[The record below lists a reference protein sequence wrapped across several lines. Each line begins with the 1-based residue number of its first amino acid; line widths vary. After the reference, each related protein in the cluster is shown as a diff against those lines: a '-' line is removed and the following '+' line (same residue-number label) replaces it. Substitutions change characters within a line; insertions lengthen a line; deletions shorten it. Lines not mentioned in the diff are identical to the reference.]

1 MKIGIITFHRAD
13 NYGAVLQCYALQEV
27 IRQWGHEVEVID
39 YRNSHIESAYTFH
52 FPKGEIVRNTILL
65 NFKAAKG
72 AYKKYYS
79 KTHDHAYFENFR
91 KKYLKLSETS
101 RGAELP
107 QKYDVYIIGSD
118 QMWSVDCGGGYDP
131 IFFGQFTHSPNSRI
145 CGYAIS
151 STGDFVKYM
160 ELDQI
165 RKIVSSFSSL
175 AFREHKIADLV
186 KCITGRDTTVTIDPT
201 LLTNSSLWDVIVD
214 QKWMQRKYV
223 VFYEVRAPQNN
234 KLGVY
239 SKAKQYA
246 QLHNLELIDLRNG
259 SYSVTDFVSAIKY
272 AECVFTSSFHA
283 TVFSVIFHTPL
294 YAFRLHD
301 AGDNRYVNIL
311 KALQLDGN
319 LVELASDTR
328 LCPTYDGNKVEELL
342 RKLRNHSEIYLKQIL
357 DE

>member
-1 MKIGIITFHRAD
+1 
-13 NYGAVLQCYALQEV
+13 
-27 IRQWGHEVEVID
+27 
-39 YRNSHIESAYTFH
+39 
-52 FPKGEIVRNTILL
+52 
-65 NFKAAKG
+65 
-72 AYKKYYS
+72 
-79 KTHDHAYFENFR
+79 
-91 KKYLKLSETS
+91 
-101 RGAELP
+101 
-107 QKYDVYIIGSD
+107 
-118 QMWSVDCGGGYDP
+118 
-131 IFFGQFTHSPNSRI
+131 
-145 CGYAIS
+145 
-151 STGDFVKYM
+151 
-160 ELDQI
+160 
-165 RKIVSSFSSL
+165 
-175 AFREHKIADLV
+175 
-186 KCITGRDTTVTIDPT
+186 
-201 LLTNSSLWDVIVD
+201 
-214 QKWMQRKYV
+214 MQRKYV